1 LLLILDDEDASDYVR
16 GAKQKPSEE
25 PTQIK
30 NETSTAFKARQDQWK
45 EEIKEYNRQ
54 NKKARSKIGL
64 SVEDGPFKHIED
76 LDDHLDSWNKLKNI
90 YSIRDAAL
98 PVPYLGQMS
107 DCRLENCKNMT
118 EYTSKINLHQINNSG
133 GDGIALGE

>member
-1 LLLILDDEDASDYVR
+1 MLFILDDEDASDYVR

-54 NKKARSKIGL
+54 NKKARRKIGPL
-64 SVEDGPFKHIED
+64 VEDGPFKSISKTSTNALTRGTSSRISTAFATSLFSICTSAKCLTAD
-76 LDDHLDSWNKLKNI
+76 LRTARI
-90 YSIRDAAL
+90 
-98 PVPYLGQMS
+98 
-107 DCRLENCKNMT
+107 
-118 EYTSKINLHQINNSG
+118 
-133 GDGIALGE
+133 